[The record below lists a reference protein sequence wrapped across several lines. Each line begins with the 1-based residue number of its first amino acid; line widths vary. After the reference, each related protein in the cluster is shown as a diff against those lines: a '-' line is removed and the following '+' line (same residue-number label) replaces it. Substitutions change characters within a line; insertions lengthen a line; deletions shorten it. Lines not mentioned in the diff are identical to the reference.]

1 MRISKEDAG
10 DQEQDVRDPMLL
22 TDQLVIIRTVA
33 MGKKTEKLLKDKALK
48 ENENDSQNAGVGPQ
62 DKTLLSPD
70 DYQCT
75 GNLEQD
81 FSELCSRLGYI
92 EFPRVVNK
100 PRLPSTP
107 ASEKTAFDDPDWTS
121 DKDSQVAHIKD
132 CFSYFKPSIQIDVDN
147 EDGKSVREISIRGW
161 KIDDKMMGIFSKCL
175 PTLPNLRKVSLW
187 NVALTDATFSSL
199 LTILQRCPS
208 IRVFVLEGNP
218 LPQQSY
224 YKLIS
229 DDFMFSHISLR
240 NNKINDEG
248 ARLISQALQSLKMT
262 NKNLA
267 SLVLS
272 YNHIT
277 DEGANHIAQ
286 ALRFNRSLLSL
297 NLSSN
302 QIGDKGALAL
312 AEVLGHFSLTHAEI
326 VERRR
331 LLLDKEA
338 QEQPRS
344 PTTSRHADSKSE
356 RPPSHH
362 SGSATEK
369 VDKVQVQKTKQGITK
384 KKEKETQKKEE
395 KSTSNIA
402 SGNSNAASQ
411 AGGLTKKDELKTA
424 KKQLTNPDQ
433 KNTRG
438 ESVKSATRR
447 AAVPEQEQV
456 ERAEATSPLLE
467 QAEFRDGKVFLPGN
481 KVLISL
487 NISRNRISELGLK
500 GFLTAVE
507 TQVKETKPI
516 PGSRSYTG
524 LLRLAVRS
532 NSFPADCP
540 TLMLLQEIMLARDPI
555 QKSYKSSEEEQPS

>member
-1 MRISKEDAG
+1 
-10 DQEQDVRDPMLL
+10 
-22 TDQLVIIRTVA
+22 

-107 ASEKTAFDDPDWTS
+107 ASEKTAF
-121 DKDSQVAHIKD
+121 
-132 CFSYFKPSIQIDVDN
+132 
-147 EDGKSVREISIRGW
+147 GW